1 VLLGTAG
8 YQTEGTATYGT
19 ANKPVGGVGVMPGW
33 AKLEA
38 TDVLAVVRHERETLS
53 GEAYDQKAWEAAVEE
68 LKADPNPAVAEKA
81 AEFETIV
88 KGWASLPA

>member
-1 VLLGTAG
+1 
-8 YQTEGTATYGT
+8 
-19 ANKPVGGVGVMPGW
+19 MPGW
-33 AKLEA
+33 ATLEA
-38 TDVLAVVRHERETLS
+38 ADVLAVVRHERETLS
-53 GEAYDQKAWEAAVEE
+53 GEAYDQTAWEAAVEE